1 MRQSD
6 DIIEDY
12 QFVVTEGLL
21 ELHEMLEQR
30 LANPPKGENS
40 LKQWNKDVKNLKSE
54 IDNYGE
60 TNRQIEE

>member
-1 MRQSD
+1 MKQSD

-40 LKQWNKDVKNLKSE
+40 LRQWNKDIDQLNLE
-54 IDNYGE
+54 ISKYGE